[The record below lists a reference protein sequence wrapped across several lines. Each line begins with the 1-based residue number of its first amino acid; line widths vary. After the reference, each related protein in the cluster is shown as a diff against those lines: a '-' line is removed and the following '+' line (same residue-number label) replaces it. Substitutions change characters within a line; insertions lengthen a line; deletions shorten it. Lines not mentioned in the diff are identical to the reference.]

1 MSDVILPGGDEDG
14 TDASDLASRPD
25 SLEGARI
32 AYVDWGKPNGEA
44 FFEELRDVLTDRYNV
59 AAVDYYVKPSP
70 SSPMPADVESAV
82 LESDPDGAI
91 LAIADCGSCNSSSV
105 VDNIT
110 LETAGIPT
118 VQVITDEFVDLNRQI
133 REGQAYADLPIV
145 TVPHPT
151 RFLDRDEVAAMAED
165 VLDDLSGLLT
175 GERPLVRA

>member
-14 TDASDLASRPD
+14 TDEADFARRPD
-25 SLEGARI
+25 SLDGARI

-44 FFEELRDVLTDRYNV
+44 FYDELRERLFDHHGV

-70 SSPMPADVESAV
+70 SSPMPKDVETAI
-82 LESDPDGAI
+82 LESDPDGVI

-110 LETAGIPT
+110 LERAGIPA
-118 VQVITDEFVDLNRQI
+118 VQVITDEFIDLNRQI
-133 REGQAYADLPIV
+133 REGKGYDELPIV

-151 RFLDRDEVAAMAED
+151 RFLERDKVAAMAED
-165 VLDDLSGLLT
+165 VLGEVTGLLT
-175 GERPLVRA
+175 GDRPLVRT

>member
-1 MSDVILPGGDEDG
+1 MSDVILPGGDDDG
-14 TDASDLASRPD
+14 TDGGDLASRAD

-44 FFEELRDVLTDRYNV
+44 FCEELQERLMDQYGVET
-59 AAVDYYVKPSP
+59 VDYYAKPSP
-70 SSPMPADVESAV
+70 SSPLPDDVETAI

-110 LETAGIPT
+110 LEEAGIPT

-133 REGQAYADLPIV
+133 REGQGYDELPIV

-151 RFLDRDEVAAMAED
+151 RFLERDEVASMADD
-165 VLDDLSGLLT
+165 VLDDVTGLLT
-175 GERPLVRA
+175 GDRPLVRA

>member
-1 MSDVILPGGDEDG
+1 MSDVILPGGDAETDG
-14 TDASDLASRPD
+14 GDFAPRPD

-44 FFEELRDVLTDRYNV
+44 FYEELRARLTDRFGV
-59 AAVDYYVKPSP
+59 ASVDYYVKPSP

-82 LESDPDGAI
+82 LESEPDGAV

-110 LETAGIPT
+110 LEQAGIPT

-133 REGQAYADLPIV
+133 REGQGYDDLPIV

-151 RFLDRDEVAAMAED
+151 RFLERDEVAAMADD
-165 VLDDLSGLLT
+165 VLDDVTGLLT
-175 GERPLVRA
+175 GDRPLVRA